1 MLCVN
6 GAEVTN
12 VASVATEVTGI
23 VVEASQPINRFV
35 VDEVQV
41 VTVVTI
47 LSQLNYLS
55 SVMIRLC
62 NCWVKSFVETHDVSM

>member
-12 VASVATEVTGI
+12 VASVATKVTGI

-41 VTVVTI
+41 VTFVTI

-62 NCWVKSFVETHDVSM
+62 NSWVKSFVETHDVSM

>member
-1 MLCVN
+1 MLCVD

-35 VDEVQV
+35 VDKVQV
-41 VTVVTI
+41 VTFVTI
-47 LSQLNYLS
+47 LS
-55 SVMIRLC
+55 
-62 NCWVKSFVETHDVSM
+62 

>member
-1 MLCVN
+1 VLCVN

-62 NCWVKSFVETHDVSM
+62 NSWVKSFVETHDVSM